1 MTIAWMLCYLLVGT
15 LLLAVAL
22 GADRIAAAAR
32 WPRRVVLSV
41 VMLAM
46 CILPLLLRQIR
57 PLVPVFVY
65 SGKPPAMSATSAPV
79 VMSAVGTSPVAPVE
93 KPTIVF
99 SVSRARGNRVVVS
112 PDSPVLPFDR
122 WALVAWIVAAVAY
135 AGVLLVAYRRM
146 RRARRHWT
154 AAPAHIERSMAA
166 LTGVRTR
173 VWCSDGI
180 GPAAF
185 GVIRPAV
192 VIPDWALSLDAEAL
206 DLLLRHEAS
215 HVTARDPL
223 LLHVALAAVIAMPW
237 NVPLLIAYRRL
248 HRAVEHDCDARV
260 IADTQDARGYA
271 RLLLETASR
280 FAGAGAAQAW
290 SRTARWLPAPVPG
303 IGTRRSELELRLRAL
318 VQPVSTWRSRAR
330 VLGAGV
336 VVFGALLVAC
346 SVPSPE
352 RMRSESAP
360 TQTPFANRP
369 SLSGLSRTRPKGT
382 TAEHLRTPLDSIVIM
397 EAAYTEFERM
407 MPRGQA
413 LQDSIVEATARAAVP
428 QAFQF
433 TDSIVDLW
441 VLLDAQYRVERYAIG
456 PQYYSVR
463 RKAFDGDTVSQPATR
478 TTPRG
483 RFSWGEAEYLR
494 AFPGVKPEEIRGL
507 RGILDVRRG
516 ARTVQVLWIRHL
528 PDNRAQLAPPGFF
541 SLSDVL
547 LRSQRSWE
555 FNETQRSTALS
566 LRKGMLGDM
575 ALKVAATILQEAST
589 MEPFLWLLVGDNG
602 SVVRSAVGRD
612 GMDPS
617 LTGLANQGTGAAKG
631 SSSAALPDICAA
643 MRKKFR
649 EVDPKDAPTACGVD
663 TVSNGRR
670 RVTVIWGFANLTR

>member
-1 MTIAWMLCYLLVGT
+1 MIIAWMLCYLLVGT

-46 CILPLLLRQIR
+46 CILPLLLRQIT
-57 PLVPVFVY
+57 PVVPVFVY
-65 SGKPPAMSATSAPV
+65 SGKPPAMSAMPAPV
-79 VMSAVGTSPVAPVE
+79 VMSAVGTSPVASVE

-112 PDSPVLPFDR
+112 PDSPVFPFDG
-122 WALVAWIVAAVAY
+122 WALVAWIVAAAAY

-173 VWCSDGI
+173 VWCSDDI

-206 DLLLRHEAS
+206 NLLLRHEAS

-223 LLHVALAAVIAMPW
+223 LLRVALAAVIAMPW

-318 VQPVSTWRSRAR
+318 VQPVSTWRSRVR
-330 VLGAGV
+330 VIGAGAV
-336 VVFGALLVAC
+336 VVASLLVAC

-352 RMRSESAP
+352 RMRSESSVAQARP
-360 TQTPFANRP
+360 DRRPFGGVSSARA
-369 SLSGLSRTRPKGT
+369 KYMDEAYVT
-382 TAEHLRTPLDSIVIM
+382 TALDSVVTM
-397 EAAYTEFERM
+397 DAAFAQFQRLM
-407 MPRGQA
+407 NRGRV
-413 LQDSIVEATARAAVP
+413 LQDSIVEASSRAAVP

-433 TDSIVDLW
+433 TDSVVDLW
-441 VLLDAQYRVERYAIG
+441 VLLDERYRVERYAIG
-456 PQYYSVR
+456 PEYYAVK
-463 RKAFDGDTVSQPATR
+463 RKAFDGDTASRPATR
-478 TTPRG
+478 DTPRN
-483 RFSWGEAEYLR
+483 RLSWGEAEYLR

-507 RGILDVRRG
+507 RGVVDVRRG
-516 ARTVQVLWIRHL
+516 ARSVHVMWIHHSPGNRAPFPWEERRSREILDNSVEFFTRAAAPYAARLIATAPDETPVLWMLLDSDGAELAHASGRQGL
-528 PDNRAQLAPPGFF
+528 FALRPDRTMATPPQSIPATFMTP
-541 SLSDVL
+541 DHD
-547 LRSQRSWE
+547 
-555 FNETQRSTALS
+555 
-566 LRKGMLGDM
+566 LGISCDAFAIKM
-575 ALKVAATILQEAST
+575 PQVHAAARTH
-589 MEPFLWLLVGDNG
+589 
-602 SVVRSAVGRD
+602 
-612 GMDPS
+612 
-617 LTGLANQGTGAAKG
+617 
-631 SSSAALPDICAA
+631 
-643 MRKKFR
+643 
-649 EVDPKDAPTACGVD
+649 ACGM
-663 TVSNGRR
+663 T
-670 RVTVIWGFANLTR
+670 RVTSAGREIIVVFGIVRK